1 MVVVVV
7 DPARATDRSRSEL
20 MSAADERVL
29 RCRLAAVA
37 RVAAAT
43 VLLLLVTPAVAHA
56 WTPGT
61 HILLGEAVLRAAFLL
76 PPRVAELLTAFPYDF
91 LYGSIAADTSIAKK
105 YARFGRH
112 CHHWYVGLEILDR
125 ARDETLQAFGY
136 GYLAHLAA
144 DVVAHNWFVPHQL
157 AVTSSTSAIGHSYWE
172 SRFESHLGTRASRRA
187 HEIILLD
194 HARADD
200 HLDRILSPT
209 IFSTHTNRRIFRGMV
224 RVTDAESWQRIF
236 AVMAE
241 RSRWDLEERDVGAYL
256 TRSFDYVVDF
266 LRRVDG
272 SEPYAH
278 DPSGEEPLRAA
289 KAVRRTALRRG
300 GSEAMARESATR
312 HFGLP
317 STSLAFTA
325 QLAEPLYVP
334 TGTPLA

>member
-1 MVVVVV
+1 MGMVRTAAPVATVR
-7 DPARATDRSRSEL
+7 PAEAVRPIEPTVGHARRA
-20 MSAADERVL
+20 MIL
-29 RCRLAAVA
+29 R
-37 RVAAAT
+37 AAAF
-43 VLLLLVTPAVAHA
+43 VVALLAVTPAVAHA

-61 HILLGEAVLRAAFLL
+61 HILLGEAVLRSAFLL
-76 PPRVAELLTAFPYDF
+76 PPRIAELLQAFPYDF

-125 ARDETLQAFGY
+125 ARDETLTAFAY

-157 AVTSSTSAIGHSYWE
+157 AVTSSTSALGHSYWE
-172 SRFESHLGTRASRRA
+172 SRFESHLGARHSRRA

-194 HARADD
+194 HARSDD

-241 RSRWDLEERDVGAYL
+241 RSRWDLDERDVGSYL

-266 LRRVDG
+266 LGRTDG

-300 GSEAMARESATR
+300 GDEAAARESAGR
-312 HFGLP
+312 HFGMPP
-317 STSLAFTA
+317 SALGFTG
-325 QLAEPLYVP
+325 QLAEPLY
-334 TGTPLA
+334 TPVRAPAS